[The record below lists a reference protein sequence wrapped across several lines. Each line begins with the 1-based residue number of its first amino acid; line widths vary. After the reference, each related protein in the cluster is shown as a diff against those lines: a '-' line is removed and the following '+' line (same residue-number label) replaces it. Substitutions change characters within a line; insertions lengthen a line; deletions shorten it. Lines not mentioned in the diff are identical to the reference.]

1 MGGGWDYTSRA
12 DNIEFILMPPPGER
26 TINPILFSISAEFQ
40 SDLDNEDIS
49 EVLRQEFKDHN
60 ISLSDDAFVT
70 VKEKGMEWLITD
82 GDKTYMAKKQGDKLN
97 IY

>member
-1 MGGGWDYTSRA
+1 MRYSKKKEIIKRVV
-12 DNIEFILMPPPGER
+12 I
-26 TINPILFSISAEFQ
+26 
-40 SDLDNEDIS
+40 LDNEDIS
-49 EVLRQEFKDHN
+49 ETLRQEFKDHN

-70 VKEKGMEWLITD
+70 VKEKGMEWLTD